1 MLSSNSQLH
10 VVVAG
15 DDRIAYSFSSQHKSG
30 GWKQQLLEELKDQL
44 DLTRLHFPGLINY
57 GELVQLFQRSDLH
70 CYFTRPYVISWGLFQ
85 AAACGSPMLVN
96 CFPGVE
102 DVFRDLQRVTLV
114 DLDDQVGLNQQVVRA
129 LQIPVQ
135 EQPFSNLR
143 QGLDFSLARVAW
155 RDLIL
160 NNQAT
165 PLATSSMSA
174 S

>member
-1 MLSSNSQLH
+1 M
-10 VVVAG
+10 
-15 DDRIAYSFSSQHKSG
+15 
-30 GWKQQLLEELKDQL
+30 
-44 DLTRLHFPGLINY
+44 
-57 GELVQLFQRSDLH
+57 
-70 CYFTRPYVISWGLFQ
+70 ISWGLFQ

-135 EQPFSNLR
+135 EQPISNLR
-143 QGLDFSLARVAW
+143 QGLDLSLACTAW

-160 NNQAT
+160 NNQAHRWQ
-165 PLATSSMSA
+165 PAR
-174 S
+174 

>member
-1 MLSSNSQLH
+1 MWFTY
-10 VVVAG
+10 V
-15 DDRIAYSFSSQHKSG
+15 
-30 GWKQQLLEELKDQL
+30 
-44 DLTRLHFPGLINY
+44 
-57 GELVQLFQRSDLH
+57 GELFSG
-70 CYFTRPYVISWGLFQ
+70 C
-85 AAACGSPMLVN
+85 
-96 CFPGVE
+96 E
-102 DVFRDLQRVTLV
+102 DVFHLQRVTLV